1 MRNLFYPVLA
11 SFLFLATPSLGQT
24 WEVYDFSGSLQTSA
38 DFQDIDLIGQ
48 SVSVG
53 KNPSGLF
60 LLSPDLRPVVD
71 LQGQE
76 VVQYLKPWILVKGP
90 KGIGAFHEY
99 GQLAL
104 PLEYEEILTY
114 TNRLLARKGNEYW
127 VFEKS
132 TGKVKWLG
140 TAEDAKLTRN
150 GQVILK
156 NQGQFFL
163 PLSSTPDKAYEL
175 LIENQSNFLLAKEAS
190 GFGLIDQS
198 GSYVLNPVLD
208 QVEYTRGDNYFGYD
222 ENQYLLIRGF
232 EERAQVRYNS
242 YHKITKDGDLLL
254 EYIHG
259 KLRRVLEEEGIL
271 LDAVGMESVKL
282 IGPDAFNI
290 KFRENKLG
298 LHGKNG
304 WLVAPNSDAEWIG
317 VGTEGLFPAL
327 KNGKYG
333 FLDAAGKWII
343 APSFLEVGTFSEKFS
358 SYRNSATWGTINT
371 EGKIVAEAKWDK
383 INSFIGGVAIAVS
396 ANKQYL
402 ILPNGELAY
411 PEGLDKIERLKEG
424 YYLVSNNTKTGLLN
438 SQGKQILPI
447 TFDQIQVENKDFF
460 IVSQEGLSGVM
471 RASGAVFLPLQYT
484 QIAIDWIE
492 QKILAKSLAEQ
503 VVVTPEISPTK
514 ALPVKKKKG
523 A

>member
-38 DFQDIDLIGQ
+38 NFQDIDLIGQ

-163 PLSSTPDKAYEL
+163 PLSSTPDKSYEL

-190 GFGLIDQS
+190 GYGLIDQS

-208 QVEYTRGDNYFGYD
+208 QLEYTRGDNYFGYD

-242 YHKITKDGDLLL
+242 Y
-254 EYIHG
+254 
-259 KLRRVLEEEGIL
+259 
-271 LDAVGMESVKL
+271 
-282 IGPDAFNI
+282 P
-290 KFRENKLG
+290 
-298 LHGKNG
+298 
-304 WLVAPNSDAEWIG
+304 
-317 VGTEGLFPAL
+317 
-327 KNGKYG
+327 
-333 FLDAAGKWII
+333 
-343 APSFLEVGTFSEKFS
+343 
-358 SYRNSATWGTINT
+358 
-371 EGKIVAEAKWDK
+371 
-383 INSFIGGVAIAVS
+383 
-396 ANKQYL
+396 
-402 ILPNGELAY
+402 
-411 PEGLDKIERLKEG
+411 
-424 YYLVSNNTKTGLLN
+424 KTPKPQN
-438 SQGKQILPI
+438 PRHRFCK
-447 TFDQIQVENKDFF
+447 
-460 IVSQEGLSGVM
+460 
-471 RASGAVFLPLQYT
+471 
-484 QIAIDWIE
+484 
-492 QKILAKSLAEQ
+492 
-503 VVVTPEISPTK
+503 
-514 ALPVKKKKG
+514 
-523 A
+523 

>member
-11 SFLFLATPSLGQT
+11 SFLILATPSLGQT
-24 WEVYDFSGSLQTSA
+24 WEVYDFSGGLQTSA

-53 KNPSGLF
+53 KNASGLF

-190 GFGLIDQS
+190 GYGLIDLS

-208 QVEYTRGDNYFGYD
+208 QLEYTRGDNYFGYD

-242 YHKITKDGDLLL
+242 YHKITKEGDLLL

-343 APSFLEVGTFSEKFS
+343 APS
-358 SYRNSATWGTINT
+358 
-371 EGKIVAEAKWDK
+371 
-383 INSFIGGVAIAVS
+383 
-396 ANKQYL
+396 
-402 ILPNGELAY
+402 LPNGELAY

-424 YYLVSNNTKTGLLN
+424 YYLVSNNTKSGLLN

-471 RASGAVFLPLQYT
+471 KASGAVFLPLQYT
-484 QIAIDWIE
+484 EIAIDWNE
-492 QKILAKSLAEQ
+492 QKVLAKSLPVPVAEEN
-503 VVVTPEISPTK
+503 PETS
-514 ALPVKKKKG
+514 PVKAPLLKRKKG